1 MSRKK
6 LPPNFSRAKGM
17 LVFTPT
23 SDHVKEAFER
33 SEQLGVLPN
42 SFTRGAGRM
51 TGFLGEVAFECLY
64 PQALYKGDVEFTHD
78 YVLGNKTIDIKSK
91 SCAGVPQPHYTA
103 SVNCAENK
111 NLSAKVY
118 FFVRVRK
125 DFQKAW
131 LLGWATATK
140 IQKSAEYKR
149 RGEPDDYGFTYKVDG
164 YHLPISALRRAGSL
178 K

>member
-6 LPPNFSRAKGM
+6 LPPHFSRAKGM

-33 SEQLGVLPN
+33 SEKLGVLPN

-64 PQALYKGDVEFTHD
+64 PQAVYKGDTELTYD
-78 YVLGNKTIDIKSK
+78 YLLGKKTIDIKSK
-91 SCAGVPQPHYTA
+91 SCAGIPQPHYTA
-103 SVNCAENK
+103 SVNCPEGK
-111 NLSAKVY
+111 KLLAKAY

-140 IQKSAEYKR
+140 IQKHGDYKL

-164 YHLPISALRRAGSL
+164 YHIPIAALRRASSL

>member
-6 LPPNFSRAKGM
+6 LPKHFKRSNGM

-33 SEQLGVLPN
+33 SEKLGVLPN

-64 PQALYKGDVEFTHD
+64 PQAIYEGDESFKHD
-78 YVLGNKTIDIKSK
+78 YVIGNRTIDIKSK

-103 SVNCAENK
+103 SVNCPEGK
-111 NLSAKVY
+111 KLPAKAY
-118 FFVRVRK
+118 FFVRVRN

-131 LLGWATATK
+131 LLGWATALT
-140 IQKSAEYKR
+140 IQRKADYKL
-149 RGEPDDYGFTYKVDG
+149 RGEPDEYGFTYKVDG
-164 YHLPISALRRAGSL
+164 YHLPIAALRKAGSL